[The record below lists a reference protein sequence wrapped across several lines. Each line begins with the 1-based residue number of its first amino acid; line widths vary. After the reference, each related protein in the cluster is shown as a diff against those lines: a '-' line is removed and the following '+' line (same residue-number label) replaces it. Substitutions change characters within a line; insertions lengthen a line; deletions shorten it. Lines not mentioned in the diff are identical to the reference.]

1 MPFAFDHATVCPNCP
16 HGICFE
22 DRRINPVRGRETKFR
37 FRQQAAM
44 NCTFDG
50 FMPGC
55 DNDDEPNRTYETYLS
70 TFRANALVAG
80 TLQFGEAFD
89 VKSSAIAKVEG
100 DVFELLEAGAFWN
113 AAASWNRYMDSGQWN
128 STSFNAPEGSVP
140 TPTRKVAIVKLPR
153 GYDATKL
160 FKPEIRRS
168 IQAHEHAL
176 QLRGMELGLSSP
188 DIVGVR
194 LPHPLPASM
203 QRFLE
208 PVDNLGAANLLLLE
222 EAYKSIEH
230 SIDGSGFLLAIAVKR
245 TTRSDRLYQPLFEAN
260 ILKYLIEHVLRG
272 AAFRFYA
279 HLNSFDGAD
288 VEGHYKA
295 ASLISLIRGGNPAKA
310 VDALYLALRPRDS
323 AQTILDDLPLFPV

>member
-1 MPFAFDHATVCPNCP
+1 MPFEFDHATTCHECP
-16 HGICFE
+16 HGTCFE
-22 DRRINPVRGRETKFR
+22 DRRQNPVRGRDTKFR

-44 NCTFDG
+44 NCTFGD
-50 FMPGC
+50 FMPGG
-55 DNDDEPNRTYETYLS
+55 DNDTDPTRTYETYLS
-70 TFRANALVAG
+70 TFRANALAAG
-80 TLQFGEAFD
+80 DLLFGDTFD

-113 AAASWNRYMDSGQWN
+113 AAAAWNRYMDSGAWDSAAFKQPLD
-128 STSFNAPEGSVP
+128 SIA

-160 FKPEIRRS
+160 FKPEIRKS

-194 LPHPLPASM
+194 LPYPLPESM
-203 QRFLE
+203 QRFLA
-208 PVDNLGAANLLLLE
+208 PVDNLDSSNLLFLE
-222 EAYKSIEH
+222 EAYKLLEN
-230 SIDGSGFLLAIAVKR
+230 SIDGAGFLLAIAVKR

-260 ILKYLIEHVLRG
+260 ILKYLIENVLRG

-279 HLNSFDGAD
+279 HLNSFEGAD
-288 VEGHYKA
+288 VVGHYKA
-295 ASLISLIRGGNPAKA
+295 ASLISLIRGGTPTKA
-310 VDALYLALRPRDS
+310 VDSLYLALRPCES
-323 AQTILDDLPLFPV
+323 AQSILDDLPLFPV